1 MNRRR
6 ADRKLHL
13 ELLRARAA
21 ANRIELSLA
30 MHDISQRLDPL
41 RRAADSIGSL
51 AGVIG
56 SRRRA
61 LRWLAVAAAALA
73 RARWVRQVVAGAATR
88 LRSSAAPRS
97 RAFALAA
104 LAAGAVALLIRRG
117 RGSQA
122 RDVTTQAGR
131 GEETG

>member
-1 MNRRR
+1 
-6 ADRKLHL
+6 
-13 ELLRARAA
+13 
-21 ANRIELSLA
+21 

-97 RAFALAA
+97 RAFALTA

-122 RDVTTQAGR
+122 RDATTQAGR

>member
-1 MNRRR
+1 MNGRR

-73 RARWVRQVVAGAATR
+73 PARWLRQVVAGAAAR
-88 LRSSAAPRS
+88 LHSSAAPRS

-104 LAAGAVALLIRRG
+104 LAAVAVVLLIRRG
-117 RGSQA
+117 RGSPAQDA
-122 RDVTTQAGR
+122 ASR